1 MKIKLW
7 TIQHIEAYHCL
18 KETGILCANEEY
30 LFCQDDLRFAYDW
43 MVEQMRIKI
52 GPPPVGVG
60 YPIWAWY
67 QWEGERKRRDL
78 RFSGYAKR
86 GTPMVQIEFEVE
98 DRCILL
104 SDFDGW
110 HFVLNHSY
118 LADNEEDFDSFYAS
132 KAENA
137 QDQIRASWDKIFD
150 LERYVPDWDC
160 PKDEMS
166 VQATLWQVHI
176 SQVKKVEFFNAK

>member
-1 MKIKLW
+1 
-7 TIQHIEAYHCL
+7 
-18 KETGILCANEEY
+18 
-30 LFCQDDLRFAYDW
+30 
-43 MVEQMRIKI
+43 
-52 GPPPVGVG
+52 
-60 YPIWAWY
+60 
-67 QWEGERKRRDL
+67 
-78 RFSGYAKR
+78 
-86 GTPMVQIEFEVE
+86 MVQIEFEVE